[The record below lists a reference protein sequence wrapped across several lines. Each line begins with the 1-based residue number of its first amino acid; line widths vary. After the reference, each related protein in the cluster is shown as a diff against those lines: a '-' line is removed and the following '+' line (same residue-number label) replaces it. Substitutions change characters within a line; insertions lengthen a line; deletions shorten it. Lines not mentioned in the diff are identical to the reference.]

1 MSVREKKRPKTP
13 TEQIDE
19 EVHHRCREK
28 VTTEAGRSSPEA
40 GRWMRSHILC
50 ILEMASLSL
59 KTILPTNMIVAM
71 LPSCVKKIIYVHVHN
86 LQQLYG
92 ELMDYSVVVAATTDF
107 FLRWSSSPFN
117 NSLFSQL
124 HLVPSLHLNTDSFSQ
139 ISLVILYSY
148 FLFIKHLL

>member
-1 MSVREKKRPKTP
+1 MCDFCVVFGV
-13 TEQIDE
+13 QINM
-19 EVHHRCREK
+19 
-28 VTTEAGRSSPEA
+28 G
-40 GRWMRSHILC
+40 MRSHILC

-107 FLRWSSSPFN
+107 FLRWSS
-117 NSLFSQL
+117 
-124 HLVPSLHLNTDSFSQ
+124 
-139 ISLVILYSY
+139 
-148 FLFIKHLL
+148 